1 MASGGVDCG
10 ELGSATALLDPSAA
24 DESAGALGG
33 AAVVPL
39 VADALGGAEVVEVS
53 AVAAG
58 GAAGAVLADTSPLT
72 VALSEGALAVEGG
85 SLEVFESS
93 AERSREVERVE
104 AARWEDFVAT

>member
-1 MASGGVDCG
+1 MASGGVDCA
-10 ELGSATALLDPSAA
+10 ELGSAAALLDPSVA
-24 DESAGALGG
+24 DESAGAPGG

-39 VADALGGAEVVEVS
+39 VADALG
-53 AVAAG
+53 
-58 GAAGAVLADTSPLT
+58 GAVLADTSPLT

-85 SLEVFESS
+85 SLVEVFESS

>member
-1 MASGGVDCG
+1 VASGGVDCG
-10 ELGSATALLDPSAA
+10 ELGSAAALLDPSVA

-39 VADALGGAEVVEVS
+39 VADALGG
-53 AVAAG
+53 G
-58 GAAGAVLADTSPLT
+58 VLADTSPLT
-72 VALSEGALAVEGG
+72 VALSEGALAVGDG